1 MGFLKN
7 LFGINNQQCQQPQQ
21 TKAEAYGEMASD
33 IYKGLTLDQKWA
45 ILSSQFMFAEFA
57 KGTSGEGQAAEMG
70 VFMAV
75 SLKLSPSQMQQY
87 LPKFAN
93 LDLMMN
99 TLKTIENKNVL
110 ESVLYN
116 SYGIC
121 MLSGKS
127 SAMNVL
133 YQVFGQLGYSRQDV
147 EDVVQKVEAIGNMMR
162 NL

>member
-1 MGFLKN
+1 
-7 LFGINNQQCQQPQQ
+7 
-21 TKAEAYGEMASD
+21 
-33 IYKGLTLDQKWA
+33 
-45 ILSSQFMFAEFA
+45 
-57 KGTSGEGQAAEMG
+57 
-70 VFMAV
+70 
-75 SLKLSPSQMQQY
+75 MQQY